1 MDNIQAPWIGLCG
14 EEYEEE
20 LDCLFNSDYD
30 DYLSQKADELWSL
43 EQDEIA
49 LEELQKKEEI
59 GCKPTE
65 IIYSANLS

>member
-1 MDNIQAPWIGLCG
+1 MENIQASWIGLCA
-14 EEYEEE
+14 EEYEET
-20 LDCLFNSDYD
+20 LGCLCNSDYD
-30 DYLSQKADELWSL
+30 DYLSQKADESWSL

-65 IIYSANLS
+65 IIYSENLS